1 MASSASASSFN
12 RAAAVRERLWPRAA
26 LFVLLAAVPRAIPA
40 TSAAHVWYVDCASG
54 NDASDGASPSTAWR
68 TTSKAS
74 GKVYGPG
81 DAVLFR
87 RGSVC
92 QGMLSPKGSGT
103 TAAPIRLDAFGAGP
117 LPRIEAVQGEK
128 AALILTD
135 QEYWTVQHL
144 EFSGGDPYGVLVT
157 GTDGVLH
164 GIRIRDTVVH
174 DVTGEPKAKQ
184 SGLLVITPGSA
195 SQRFDDILVDGVTA
209 YHTSQ
214 WAGILI
220 GGDSFGYHDE
230 KDRSTNIVV
239 RNSIVADVAG
249 DGIVLFGVNNGL
261 IENSVA
267 WYTGMQHTEKIGT
280 PNAIWTW
287 MCRDC
292 TVRRS
297 EAFLVDSPGVDGGAF
312 DIDYGDEN
320 NVVEE
325 SYGHDTQ
332 GYCIAVFGA
341 GWVTK
346 NSVVRNNVCSGNG
359 RSPRLARRQGAV
371 FLDTWNDGSLQ
382 GVEFTGNRIFWNPP
396 IATAAVVN
404 TAKFIGEGSFAHNT
418 LESGA
423 PFLRSNSSL
432 RLDHNSFR
440 SPGETAQPRSIF
452 VTAYLSGAPDDHDSR
467 GQLALLTSLHRQFPD
482 LPVRIVAIG
491 TAEPAANLG
500 YDWNIRD
507 IPISFEPPALHFDHL
522 PAVTITDSSGKVL
535 WKHAGITPPGDLGLE
550 VRSFHGNPDF
560 STMSTQP

>member
-1 MASSASASSFN
+1 MASSASASSSN
-12 RAAAVRERLWPRAA
+12 RAILRPIVA
-26 LFVLLAAVPRAIPA
+26 LLILTVGRPVAA
-40 TSAAHVWYVDCASG
+40 TSGPRVWYVDCSSG
-54 NDASDGASPSTAWR
+54 DDNSDGATSSTAWR
-68 TTSKAS
+68 TITRVS
-74 GKVYGPG
+74 GQVFGPG
-81 DAVLFR
+81 DTVLFR
-87 RGSVC
+87 RGGTC
-92 QGMLSPKGSGT
+92 KGMLSPKGSGT
-103 TAAPIRLDAFGAGP
+103 AAAPVRLDAFGTGL
-117 LPRIEAVQGEK
+117 LPHIEAAPGDK
-128 AALILTD
+128 AALILND

-157 GTDGVLH
+157 GTAGVLH
-164 GIRIRDTVVH
+164 GIRIRDIVVH
-174 DVTGEPKAKQ
+174 DVTGEPKSKQ
-184 SGLLVITPGSA
+184 SGLLVITPGSS

-209 YHTSQ
+209 YQTSQ
-214 WAGILI
+214 WAGILV
-220 GGDSFGYHDE
+220 GGDSFGYSDE
-230 KDRSTNIVV
+230 KDRSSNIVV

-297 EAFLVDSPGVDGGAF
+297 EAFLADSPGVDGGAF

-320 NVVEE
+320 NIVEE

-341 GWVTK
+341 GSVTK

-359 RSPRLARRQGAV
+359 RSPRLARRQGAI
-371 FLDTWNDGSLQ
+371 FLDTWNGGSLQ

-404 TAKFIGEGSFAHNT
+404 AATFIGVGSFENNT
-418 LESGA
+418 IQSAGA

-432 RLDHNSFR
+432 RFDHNAQQNAGSGQ
-440 SPGETAQPRSIF
+440 PGREHAQAQPCSLTAF
-452 VTAYLSGAPDDHDSR
+452 VSAAADDNESR
-467 GQLALLTSLHRQFPD
+467 GQIALFTSIHRQFPD
-482 LPVRIVAIG
+482 LPVQIVAIG
-491 TAEPAANLG
+491 AAERRANLG

-522 PAVTITDSSGKVL
+522 PAVIITDSSGKVVWRHDGL
-535 WKHAGITPPGDLGLE
+535 TPPGDLGLA
-550 VRSFHGNPDF
+550 VRSLHGNPDF

>member
-1 MASSASASSFN
+1 
-12 RAAAVRERLWPRAA
+12 
-26 LFVLLAAVPRAIPA
+26 
-40 TSAAHVWYVDCASG
+40 
-54 NDASDGASPSTAWR
+54 
-68 TTSKAS
+68 
-74 GKVYGPG
+74 
-81 DAVLFR
+81 
-87 RGSVC
+87 
-92 QGMLSPKGSGT
+92 
-103 TAAPIRLDAFGAGP
+103 LDAFGSGP
-117 LPRIEAVQGEK
+117 LPRIEAASGER
-128 AALILTD
+128 AALVLTD

-144 EFSGGDPYGVLVT
+144 EFSGGNPYGVLVT
-157 GTDGVLH
+157 GTAGVLH
-164 GIRIRDTVVH
+164 GIRIRDIVVH
-174 DVTGEPKAKQ
+174 DVTGEPQTKQ
-184 SGLLVITPGSA
+184 SGLLVITPGSPT
-195 SQRFDDILVDGVTA
+195 QRFDDILIDGVTA
-209 YHTSQ
+209 YQTSQ
-214 WAGILI
+214 WAGILV
-220 GGDSFGYHDE
+220 GGDSFGDRAE

-249 DGIVLFGVNNGL
+249 DGIVLFNVNNGL

-320 NVVEE
+320 NIVEE

-341 GWVTK
+341 NSVTK

-359 RSPRLARRQGAV
+359 RSPRLARRQGAI

-404 TAKFIGEGSFAHNT
+404 KAAFIGVGSFENNT
-418 LESGA
+418 IQSAGA
-423 PFLRSNSSL
+423 PFVRSNSSL
-432 RLDHNSFR
+432 RFDHN
-440 SPGETAQPRSIF
+440 AQQNAGRERAKAQSCSVAAF
-452 VTAYLSGAPDDHDSR
+452 VSAAAEDNESR
-467 GQLALLTSLHRQFPD
+467 GQIALLTSIHRQFPD

-491 TAEPAANLG
+491 AGENGANLA
-500 YDWNIRD
+500 YDWNVRD
-507 IPISFEPPALHFDHL
+507 IPISFEPPAVHFDHL
-522 PAVTITDSSGKVL
+522 PAVIITDSSGKIL
-535 WKHAGITPPGDLGLE
+535 WKHDGVTPPGDLGLA